1 MQIMLEHIRK
11 NVTSKSKKM
20 ANDHLWF
27 NVLIYFEEAAKRSVL
42 KVSLLY
48 STYSKKFENNS

>member
-1 MQIMLEHIRK
+1 MLEHIRK